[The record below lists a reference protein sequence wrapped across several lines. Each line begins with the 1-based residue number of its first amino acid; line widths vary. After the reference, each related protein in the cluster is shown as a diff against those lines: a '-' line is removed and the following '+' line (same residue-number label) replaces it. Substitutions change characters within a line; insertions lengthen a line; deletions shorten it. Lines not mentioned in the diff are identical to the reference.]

1 MVKINKEFWE
11 DKAKAFNID
20 KKHLEDFPAT
30 DFIQDII
37 DKYYEDLDNIFYEFL
52 TKNGYK
58 IDKPYKIEQI
68 EAIKEDLARQDKF
81 VDTITIEDFD
91 FANNIAKRT
100 IIPFFNR
107 ISLPLLETEKQEIIK
122 AWKENNK

>member
-1 MVKINKEFWE
+1 MVAINKKFWK
-11 DKAKAFNID
+11 DKAKSFNVDNI
-20 KKHLEDFPAT
+20 EDIPET
-30 DFIQDII
+30 NFIQAIV
-37 DKYYEDLDNIFYEFL
+37 DKYYEDLDNVFYEFL

-81 VDTITIEDFD
+81 IDTITIEDFD

-107 ISLPLLETEKQEIIK
+107 ISLPLLETEKEEIIK
-122 AWKENNK
+122 AWKGE